1 MKGGESNMQSTIEE
15 TNLFKSAYLLA
26 SGGDFKGIR
35 FKSGNPR
42 MAAFMF
48 SGHNLDKLE
57 MDYRQGTALVN
68 PLQLRECLNHLRG
81 VLFEK
86 LRNREG
92 RMINDRRSKRSHQ
105 HRCQP

>member
-1 MKGGESNMQSTIEE
+1 MQSTVEE

-26 SGGDFKGIR
+26 SGGDLKGIR

-42 MAAFMF
+42 IAAFMI

-57 MDYRQGTALVN
+57 MDYRRGQALVN
-68 PLQLRECLNHLRG
+68 PLQLRECLNHLRD

-86 LRNREG
+86 LRQTEG
-92 RMINDRRSKRSHQ
+92 RKKNDRRSNKSRQ
-105 HRCQP
+105 YRRRA